1 MNKTLSLL
9 TISIVAIT
17 LTACAGGGGGGGGS
31 SSSNGNVTTTATGF
45 SGQANWTSN
54 GSGTVTNVGTYDQ
67 STSGLTYTET
77 VNSSNI
83 VQSNSFTSAL
93 GTVISF
99 DRAQGD
105 TIGTIVTGP
114 LANKSY
120 AELKSNGNDLA
131 IISPRS
137 MNGWSYQSY
146 GIWISN
152 LNSSSGTV
160 GGGSVGTPDGSLT
173 TGVAIPTTGTANF
186 SGTSAGVYVNS
197 SGTPFLTGSS
207 MSASVNFATR
217 SLGFATT
224 GTQIL
229 LSNGSWQSTSG
240 LNTTGTLSYA
250 SATNLVT
257 GTNLATAGGGGVAVM
272 TGGTVTGKFY
282 GPAANELGGTFSVR
296 AGAGVESYAGAF
308 GSKR

>member
-1 MNKTLSLL
+1 MNNTSKLL
-9 TISIVAIT
+9 ISSIAVLT
-17 LTACAGGGGGGGGS
+17 LTACAGGGGGGGS

-45 SGQANWTSN
+45 SGQSTWTSN
-54 GSGTVTNVGTYDQ
+54 GSGTVTNIGTYNQ
-67 STSGLTYTET
+67 STSGLTYSET

-83 VQSNSFTSAL
+83 VQSNTFTSAL

-120 AELKSNGNDLA
+120 AEVKSNGNDIA
-131 IISPRS
+131 IISPLS

-160 GGGSVGTPDGSLT
+160 GGGSVGSLT
-173 TGVAIPTTGTANF
+173 TGVAIPTSGTANF
-186 SGTSAGVYVNS
+186 SGTSAGAYTNS
-197 SGTPFLTGSS
+197 SGTPYLTGSA
-207 MSASVNFATR
+207 MSASVDFAAR
-217 SLGFATT
+217 SLSFATT

-229 LSNGSWQSTSG
+229 LSNGSWQSTAG

-250 SATNLVT
+250 SGTNLVT

-282 GPAANELGGTFSVR
+282 GPAANELGGTFAVR

>member
-1 MNKTLSLL
+1 MNNTSRLL
-9 TISIVAIT
+9 ISSIAVLT
-17 LTACAGGGGGGGGS
+17 LTACAGGGGGGS
-31 SSSNGNVTTTATGF
+31 SSSNGNITTSATGF
-45 SGQANWTSN
+45 SGQATWTSN
-54 GSGTVTNVGTYDQ
+54 GSGTVTNIGTYNQ

-105 TIGTIVTGP
+105 TIGNIATGP
-114 LANKSY
+114 LANKAY
-120 AELKSNGNDLA
+120 AEVKSNGNDLA
-131 IISPRS
+131 IISPGS

-160 GGGSVGTPDGSLT
+160 GGGSAGSLT
-173 TGVAIPTTGTANF
+173 TGGSIPTTGTANF
-186 SGTSAGVYVNS
+186 SGTSAGAYTNS
-197 SGTPFLTGSS
+197 SGIPYLTGSA

-217 SLGFATT
+217 SLSFATT

-229 LSNGSWQSTSG
+229 LSNGSWQSTAG

-250 SATNLVT
+250 SGTNLVT

-282 GPAANELGGTFSVR
+282 GPAANELGGTFAVR
-296 AGAGVESYAGAF
+296 AGGGVESYAGAF

>member
-1 MNKTLSLL
+1 MNNTLGVL
-9 TISIVAIT
+9 ISSITVLT
-17 LTACAGGGGGGGGS
+17 LTACAGGGGGGGS
-31 SSSNGNVTTTATGF
+31 SSSASNGNVTTTATGF
-45 SGQANWTSN
+45 SGQSTWTST
-54 GSGTVTNVGTYDQ
+54 SDGTVTNIGTYNQ
-67 STSGLTYTET
+67 ATSGLIYTET

-83 VQSNSFTSAL
+83 VQSNAFVSAA
-93 GTVISF
+93 GTIISF

-105 TIGTIVTGP
+105 TIGTVVTGP
-114 LANKSY
+114 LANQSY
-120 AELKSNGNDLA
+120 AEVKSNGNDVA
-131 IISPRS
+131 IISPGS

-152 LNSSSGTV
+152 LNSTSGTV
-160 GGGSVGTPDGSLT
+160 GGGSVGSLT

-186 SGTSAGVYVNS
+186 SGTSAGAYVNS

-217 SLGFATT
+217 SLSFATT

-229 LSNGSWQSTSG
+229 LNSGAWQSTAG

-250 SATNLVT
+250 SGTNLIT
-257 GTNLATAGGGGVAVM
+257 GSNLATAGGGGVTAM
-272 TGGTVTGKFY
+272 TGGQVTAKFY

>member
-1 MNKTLSLL
+1 MRLLTVLTLSGLL
-9 TISIVAIT
+9 A
-17 LTACAGGGGGGGGS
+17 ACAGGGGGGG

-45 SGQANWTSN
+45 SGQATWTSA
-54 GSGTVTNVGTYDQ
+54 GAGGVVTNIGTYNQ
-67 STSGLTYTET
+67 ATSGLTYTET

-83 VQSNSFTSAL
+83 VQSNSFTSAA
-93 GTVISF
+93 GTIISF

-105 TIGTIVTGP
+105 TIGNIVTGP

-131 IISPRS
+131 IISPGS

-146 GIWISN
+146 GVWISN

-160 GGGSVGTPDGSLT
+160 GGGSAGTLT
-173 TGVAIPTTGTANF
+173 TGAAIPTSGSANF
-186 SGTSAGVYVNS
+186 SGTSAGTYTSS
-197 SGTPFLTGSS
+197 SGNAYLTGSS

-217 SLGFATT
+217 SLSFATT

-240 LNTTGTLSYA
+240 LNTTGTLSYG
-250 SATNLVT
+250 SGSNLVT
-257 GTNLATAGGGGVAVM
+257 GSNLATAGGGGVAAM
-272 TGGTVTGKFY
+272 TGGTVTAKFY
-282 GPAANELGGTFSVR
+282 GPSANELGGTFAVR

>member
-1 MNKTLSLL
+1 MNNIFSVL
-9 TISIVAIT
+9 ISSITVLT
-17 LTACAGGGGGGGGS
+17 LTACAGGGGGGGGGSS
-31 SSSNGNVTTTATGF
+31 SSSNGNVTTTTTGF
-45 SGQANWTSN
+45 SGQSTWTSA
-54 GSGTVTNVGTYDQ
+54 GAGGVVTNIGIYNQ
-67 STSGLTYTET
+67 SSSGLTYTET

-83 VQSNSFTSAL
+83 VQSNSFTSSL
-93 GTVISF
+93 GTIISF

-105 TIGTIVTGP
+105 TIGNIVTGP
-114 LANKSY
+114 LANKAY
-120 AELKSNGNDLA
+120 AEIKSNGNDIA
-131 IISPRS
+131 IISPGS

-160 GGGSVGTPDGSLT
+160 GGGSAGSLT
-173 TGVAIPTTGTANF
+173 TGVSIPTTGTANF
-186 SGTSAGVYVNS
+186 SGTSAGAYTNS
-197 SGTPFLTGSS
+197 AGNAYLTGSA

-217 SLGFATT
+217 SLSFATT

-229 LSNGSWQSTSG
+229 LSNGSWQSTAG
-240 LNTTGTLSYA
+240 LNTTGTLSYS

-282 GPAANELGGTFSVR
+282 GPTANELGGTFAVR

>member
-1 MNKTLSLL
+1 MNKKLRLL
-9 TISIVAIT
+9 TVSIAALT
-17 LTACAGGGGGGGGS
+17 LTACAGGGGVGSS

-45 SGQANWTSN
+45 SGQANWTS
-54 GSGTVTNVGTYDQ
+54 SGAGDVTNVGAYDQ

-77 VNSSNI
+77 VNSSNVI
-83 VQSNSFTSAL
+83 QSNSFTSAL
-93 GTVISF
+93 GTTVSF

-131 IISPRS
+131 IISPAS

-160 GGGSVGTPDGSLT
+160 GGGSVGSLT
-173 TGVAIPTTGTANF
+173 TGVSIPTTGTANF
-186 SGTSAGVYVNS
+186 SGTSAGVYTNS
-197 SGTPFLTGSS
+197 SGIPFLTGSA

-229 LSNGSWQSTSG
+229 LSSGSWQATSG

-250 SATNLVT
+250 SGTNLVT
-257 GTNLATAGGGGVAVM
+257 GSNLATAGGGGVAVM
-272 TGGTVTGKFY
+272 TGGQVTGKFY
-282 GPAANELGGTFSVR
+282 GPAANELGGTFAVR

>member
-1 MNKTLSLL
+1 MNKKLSLL
-9 TISIVAIT
+9 TVSIAALT
-17 LTACAGGGGGGGGS
+17 LTACAGGGGGGGS

-45 SGQANWTSN
+45 SGQATWTSA
-54 GSGTVTNVGTYDQ
+54 GAGGALTNIGTYDQ

-77 VNSSNI
+77 VDSSNV

-93 GTVISF
+93 GTTVSF

-105 TIGTIVTGP
+105 TIANIPTGP
-114 LANKSY
+114 LANKAY
-120 AELKSNGNDLA
+120 AEIKSNGNDLA
-131 IISPRS
+131 IISPAS

-146 GIWISN
+146 GVWITN
-152 LNSSSGTV
+152 INGSSGTV
-160 GGGSVGTPDGSLT
+160 GGGSVGSLT

-186 SGTSAGVYVNS
+186 SGTSAGVYSNS
-197 SGTPFLTGSS
+197 IGDAYLTGSS

-229 LSNGSWQSTSG
+229 LSNGTWQSTSG

-250 SATNLVT
+250 SGTNLVT
-257 GTNLATAGGGGVAVM
+257 GSNLATAGGGGVAVM

-282 GPAANELGGTFSVR
+282 GPAANELGGTFAVR
-296 AGAGVESYAGAF
+296 AGAGVESYTGAF